1 MHILFY
7 NKNIAYSEILNKEIF
22 LLPIFLQD
30 EKIYIYNN
38 NYFYENWNLDY
49 ESRLIEFILPLENIE
64 VLQTIN
70 LNKDNLLDLN
80 LKDLFPEYKNKNL
93 AVIIIE
99 DTNSILEK
107 IFIKT
112 IIMGKNID
120 KNIQVKRLD
129 NSQQNEFYQK
139 IINEINSELIS
150 LVKSQN
156 LIDVKTPSFLNT
168 KFLNSKNYN
177 LVELNKRI
185 EKIDL
190 IDRVFVQEFN
200 NDYVMLKIKYLGKL
214 DKVIQQLKEQ
224 SIILELIGD
233 EWRIKANLM
242 DQLVF
247 KFPFKTKYFEQDFY
261 VSSNNFSAYQLIE
274 SWPNWPGK
282 WLNIFGPMGSGKTH
296 LSKILEKKIK
306 RVMIIDETKIN
317 NKVIQNLN
325 SFDCL
330 IIDAFSNKIEEN
342 LLYSILNQT
351 KQLDSFMLINSKF
364 PLKKFEFKLPD
375 LRSRINSF
383 NFIGIDLPTD
393 DLLKVIISK
402 SFSDKQI
409 NLNPKITE
417 YIIKNVERSYEK
429 MFKFLSDLD
438 KMSLSSGK
446 SININLIKKVLN
458 Q

>member
-1 MHILFY
+1 
-7 NKNIAYSEILNKEIF
+7 
-22 LLPIFLQD
+22 
-30 EKIYIYNN
+30 
-38 NYFYENWNLDY
+38 
-49 ESRLIEFILPLENIE
+49 
-64 VLQTIN
+64 
-70 LNKDNLLDLN
+70 
-80 LKDLFPEYKNKNL
+80 
-93 AVIIIE
+93 
-99 DTNSILEK
+99 
-107 IFIKT
+107 
-112 IIMGKNID
+112 
-120 KNIQVKRLD
+120 
-129 NSQQNEFYQK
+129 
-139 IINEINSELIS
+139 
-150 LVKSQN
+150 
-156 LIDVKTPSFLNT
+156 
-168 KFLNSKNYN
+168 
-177 LVELNKRI
+177 
-185 EKIDL
+185 
-190 IDRVFVQEFN
+190 
-200 NDYVMLKIKYLGKL
+200 
-214 DKVIQQLKEQ
+214 
-224 SIILELIGD
+224 
-233 EWRIKANLM
+233 M

-351 KQLDSFMLINSKF
+351 KQLDSFMVINSKF